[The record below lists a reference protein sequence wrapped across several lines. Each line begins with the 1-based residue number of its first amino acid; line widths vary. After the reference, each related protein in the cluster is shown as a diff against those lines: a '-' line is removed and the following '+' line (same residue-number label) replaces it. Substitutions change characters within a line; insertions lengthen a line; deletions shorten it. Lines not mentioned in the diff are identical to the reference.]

1 MAAMIELSMG
11 QSYTL
16 LSTVNQS
23 LWCYFNR
30 VLREQRCESGCVG
43 LVGCIVKLLS
53 ERVKLLAYFRID
65 RFFLLGKGRQSK
77 ADCQSYRAP
86 SKRVFIVSSPG
97 V

>member
-1 MAAMIELSMG
+1 
-11 QSYTL
+11 

-77 ADCQSYRAP
+77 ADCQSY
-86 SKRVFIVSSPG
+86 
-97 V
+97 

>member
-1 MAAMIELSMG
+1 MKFLEHLAVLFFKR
-11 QSYTL
+11 

-53 ERVKLLAYFRID
+53 TCITSPPALSALRVSTSTKLDHPTSVIARASL
-65 RFFLLGKGRQSK
+65 RFLII
-77 ADCQSYRAP
+77 AC
-86 SKRVFIVSSPG
+86 
-97 V
+97 